1 MSAQI
6 NLYDPRFLK
15 AEDWL
20 NLRNLALVTMLMV
33 ATLGLWAFVAQRDVA
48 KQQAA
53 LSAANTELESVR
65 ATVEAATQQAT
76 RAADPHLLAE
86 VTQAQTALAHREAI
100 AHLLESGAIGSSV
113 GFSDYLRGF
122 SRQTPNGLW
131 LTGFS
136 LDAGGHAMEIRGSTY
151 DEKLVPDYIR
161 RLGNEAVF
169 RGRIFSALSLQRET
183 AQATETAQPEETAN
197 TAVSP
202 APTFSLAKATPRQ
215 PLDFVLAPATEEAK
229 E

>member
-15 AEDWL
+15 VEDWL
-20 NLRNLALVTMLMV
+20 NLRNLVLAAVLMV
-33 ATLGLWAFVAQRDVA
+33 ATLGLWAFVAQRDA
-48 KQQAA
+48 AQQQAA
-53 LSAANTELESVR
+53 LMLANAELDNVR
-65 ATVEAATQQAT
+65 VAVEAATQQAA
-76 RAADPHLLAE
+76 RAADPHLVAE
-86 VTQAQTALAHREAI
+86 VTQAQTTLTHRETI
-100 AHLLESGAIGSSV
+100 AQLLETGAIGSSA

-161 RLGNEAVF
+161 RVGNEAVF
-169 RGRIFSALSLQRET
+169 RGRIFSALSLRREP
-183 AQATETAQPEETAN
+183 AQATETAQPAETAD

-202 APTFSLAKATPRQ
+202 APTFSSVKATPRQ
-215 PLDFVLAPATEEAK
+215 PLDFVLAPATEESK